1 MSLVLS
7 AADCTEVR
15 AEMWHELLLGG
26 NIQQGRGGQRGWAA
40 NSTERLFLPS
50 QSHSTPPVWAS
61 WLFAFPEYC

>member
-26 NIQQGRGGQRGWAA
+26 EHPAGPGGAA
-40 NSTERLFLPS
+40 GLG
-50 QSHSTPPVWAS
+50 
-61 WLFAFPEYC
+61 CK

>member
-26 NIQQGRGGQRGWAA
+26 NIQQGRGGAVG
-40 NSTERLFLPS
+40 LG
-50 QSHSTPPVWAS
+50 
-61 WLFAFPEYC
+61 CK